1 MIGQEGPHAVHVPR
15 VPCRPAAL
23 TVTVDTAPAPPASPA
38 QGRGEGAGG
47 AVYDGASHLTT
58 GAVPLFTETE
68 RRGEREIAGAA
79 LEAVPNPST
88 HRDYTVELSYPEFTC
103 KCPRT
108 GYPDFA
114 TITLT
119 YVPGDA
125 ICELKSFKLYLNR
138 FRDEYIF
145 HEAATNR
152 ILDDFVAAISPR
164 QAEIEADW
172 NPRGNLKTVV
182 RASYSAAPEGYV

>member
-1 MIGQEGPHAVHVPR
+1 MV
-15 VPCRPAAL
+15 
-23 TVTVDTAPAPPASPA
+23 
-38 QGRGEGAGG
+38 
-47 AVYDGASHLTT
+47 
-58 GAVPLFTETE
+58 TETE
-68 RRGEREIAGAA
+68 RRGEREIAEAA

-119 YVPGDA
+119 YVPAGA

-138 FRDEYIF
+138 FRDAYIF
-145 HEAATNR
+145 HEAVTNL
-152 ILDDFVAAISPR
+152 ILDDFVAAIAPR
-164 QAEIEADW
+164 QAEIVADW
-172 NPRGNLKTVV
+172 NPRGNLKTIV
-182 RASYSAAPEGYV
+182 RATYDAAPEGYV